1 MAVESAI
8 PLRKDLQKEQQAS
21 NSRNEGRC
29 KSCTEHN
36 AACSALRPWEARPY
50 IHYYHMDM
58 VSVIIGTRKGTKFYI
73 SIFNSPLATRESREV
88 LKRKFNKKIKII

>member
-29 KSCTEHN
+29 KSCTEHH
-36 AACSALRPWEARPY
+36 AACSALRPWEARPLAVTCSS
-50 IHYYHMDM
+50 H
-58 VSVIIGTRKGTKFYI
+58 VSVHIGTRTGTKFYI
-73 SIFNSPLATRESREV
+73 TIFNSPLATRESREV
-88 LKRKFNKKIKII
+88 LKRKFNLKINII

>member
-1 MAVESAI
+1 MAVASAI

-21 NSRNEGRC
+21 NSGNEGRC

-36 AACSALRPWEARPY
+36 AACSALRPWEARPLAVTCSS
-50 IHYYHMDM
+50 H
-58 VSVIIGTRKGTKFYI
+58 VSVHIGTRTGTKFYI
-73 SIFNSPLATRESREV
+73 SILKADLATRESREV